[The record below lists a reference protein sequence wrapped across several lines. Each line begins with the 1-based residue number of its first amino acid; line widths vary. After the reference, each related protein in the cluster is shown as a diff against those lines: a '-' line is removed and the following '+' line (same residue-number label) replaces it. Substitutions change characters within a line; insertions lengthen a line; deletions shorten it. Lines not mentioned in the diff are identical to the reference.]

1 MFYRKKDAAA
11 AVIQIQKDDEV
22 QLFIGD
28 SFGLLVDEFWFVIE
42 SSIPVNDVI
51 SQHHENGIQTNGD
64 VAQLHST
71 SGFKRRPSTGS
82 EPDST
87 NKKVKTEP
95 NEFQAENAESIGD
108 VSGTTDQDMNITA
121 NVEQIA
127 INNAVSNGEIPSTST
142 TTQNIPQ
149 FGVASAEEPFHRD
162 HRPIKIEPVDSSAN
176 EAQSMQI
183 QAVKQE
189 PVDEDENENVVST
202 NVLNHVPLDS
212 DIVVKTEVKQEP
224 TDNSNGATTSSGST
238 TNQPTQRACCKY
250 GIRCYR

>member
-1 MFYRKKDAAA
+1 MFYRKKDAA
-11 AVIQIQKDDEV
+11 AVIQIQKDDQV

-42 SSIPVNDVI
+42 SSISANDVI

-64 VAQLHST
+64 ASQLHST

-87 NKKVKTEP
+87 NKKVKTEA
-95 NEFQAENAESIGD
+95 NEFHAENAESTGD
-108 VSGTTDQDMNITA
+108 ASGTTDQDMNITA

-127 INNAVSNGEIPSTST
+127 INNAVACEIPSTST
-142 TTQNIPQ
+142 MTQNIPQ

-176 EAQSMQI
+176 EAQSMPI

-189 PVDEDENENVVST
+189 PVDEDENVDST
-202 NVLNHVPLDS
+202 NSLNHVPLDS

-224 TDNSNGATTSSGST
+224 TDNSNQATTSSGST